1 MLFSHDK
8 IQEVVTT
15 AAKDIKKGRGPLC
28 RNADEQ
34 RLGGT
39 AQSSLIVGKGLQQ
52 ISQAPVALW
61 GGMSLE
67 VHDLHSRQQLRLAA
81 NSNDK
86 MGEGTWSLGKGTT
99 SLTS

>member
-1 MLFSHDK
+1 MLFSYDK

-15 AAKDIKKGRGPLC
+15 VAKDITKGRGPLC
-28 RNADEQ
+28 RNPDEQ
-34 RLGGT
+34 RLRGM
-39 AQSSLIVGKGLQQ
+39 AQYSLIVGKGLQQ
-52 ISQAPVALW
+52 ILQVPLALW
-61 GGMSLE
+61 GGVSLE

-81 NSNDK
+81 NSNK